1 MLAPDISVDN
11 FLTRKCEKWPFFG
24 PASVWI
30 SIHFGLWM
38 SCILFFTRDQIIVK
52 KTEIWKEKARKPFEF
67 YMEEEGSDN
76 AVLQKEQVGGYKQ
89 NSPNWICRHFLQNYQ
104 VCFLF
109 LDSPKALNFNEV
121 TPMAKCKIIMKE
133 RWILVLWGFYLFFK
147 LFLPFLLVD
156 I

>member
-1 MLAPDISVDN
+1 M
-11 FLTRKCEKWPFFG
+11 
-24 PASVWI
+24 
-30 SIHFGLWM
+30 
-38 SCILFFTRDQIIVK
+38 K
-52 KTEIWKEKARKPFEF
+52 KTEICKEKARKPFEF
-67 YMEEEGSDN
+67 YTEEEGSDN

-133 RWILVLWGFYLFFK
+133 RWILNSTLALLFIFLIIFAIFTRRHLQLWLKKFFNYFSQFM
-147 LFLPFLLVD
+147 LIILLYFDLIVIISNIPF
-156 I
+156 ISKIQFCK